1 MCLEVSAK
9 DFGGVSHDGL
19 AVAEEYFNLY
29 MTVIAFQLDGVCTV
43 ECRSKCHSVWLMI

>member
-1 MCLEVSAK
+1 MLCLCKQYRHHMCLEVSAK

-29 MTVIAFQLDGVCTV
+29 MTVIAFQLDGVCTN
-43 ECRSKCHSVWLMI
+43 